1 MTENDIVTLLV
12 LLGKTEISARALCAV
27 AKQKEGWY
35 QVYENPDK
43 HATVALRYDE
53 EAGYTFKVTQAT
65 KVFGITVKEMES
77 VSYRKETALQALRD
91 VFGSTL
97 GQIAV

>member
-53 EAGYTFKVTQAT
+53 EAGYAFKVTQTT
-65 KVFGITVKEMES
+65 KVFGITVKDMVS
-77 VSYRKETALQALRD
+77 VSYRKENALQVLRD
-91 VFGSTL
+91 VL
-97 GQIAV
+97 GAL

>member
-12 LLGKTEISARALCAV
+12 LLGKTEINARALCAV
-27 AKQKEGWY
+27 VKQKEGWY

-53 EAGYTFKVTQAT
+53 EAGYALKVTQAT
-65 KVFGITVKEMES
+65 KVFGITVKEMVS
-77 VSYRKETALQALRD
+77 VSYRKENALQVLRD
-91 VFGSTL
+91 VL
-97 GQIAV
+97 GAL

>member
-43 HATVALRYDE
+43 HATVALRYYE
-53 EAGYTFKVTQAT
+53 EVGYALKVTQT
-65 KVFGITVKEMES
+65 IKVFGITMKEMQN
-77 VSYRKETALQALRD
+77 VSYRKESALQALRD
-91 VFGSTL
+91 VL
-97 GQIAV
+97 GAL

>member
-27 AKQKEGWY
+27 VKQNEGWY

-43 HATVALRYDE
+43 HATVALRYYED
-53 EAGYTFKVTQAT
+53 AGYALKVTHAP
-65 KVFGITVKEMES
+65 KVFGITMKETVS
-77 VSYRKETALQALRD
+77 VSYRKENALQVLRD
-91 VFGSTL
+91 VL
-97 GQIAV
+97 GVL

>member
-1 MTENDIVTLLV
+1 MTENDSVTLLV

-35 QVYENPDK
+35 HVYENPDK
-43 HATVALRYDE
+43 HTSVFLRYE
-53 EAGYTFKVTQAT
+53 GENEYAFKVTQAT

-77 VSYRKETALQALRD
+77 ISYRKENALQVLRD
-91 VFGSTL
+91 VL
-97 GQIAV
+97 GAL

>member
-1 MTENDIVTLLV
+1 MTENDIVMLLV
-12 LLGKTEISARALCAV
+12 LLGKTETSARALCAV

-53 EAGYTFKVTQAT
+53 EAGYAFKVKQAT
-65 KVFGITVKEMES
+65 KVFGITVKEMVS
-77 VSYRKETALQALRD
+77 VSYRKENALQALRD
-91 VFGSTL
+91 VL
-97 GQIAV
+97 GAL

>member
-27 AKQKEGWY
+27 AKQKEGWH

-43 HATVALRYDE
+43 HATVALRYYE
-53 EAGYTFKVTQAT
+53 EAGYAFKVMQAT
-65 KVFGITVKEMES
+65 KVFGITVKEMQS
-77 VSYRKETALQALRD
+77 VSYRKENALQVLRD
-91 VFGSTL
+91 VL
-97 GQIAV
+97 GAL

>member
-53 EAGYTFKVTQAT
+53 EAGYAFKVTQAT
-65 KVFGITVKEMES
+65 KVFGITVKEMVS
-77 VSYRKETALQALRD
+77 VSYRKENALQVLRD
-91 VFGSTL
+91 VFGVL
-97 GQIAV
+97 